1 MTMEKISANDR
12 RKLKRQSIAY
22 YMLVM
27 DATTNKTIGHL
38 VDITSKGFMMDTQ
51 YEFPMNKVYRLRLD
65 TTADVADKSFIEF
78 TAMSKWT
85 APDAVELGLFDIGFQ
100 IMKIAPSDADIV
112 NRIITKYGTRD
123 NSLPE

>member
-1 MTMEKISANDR
+1 MEKISANDR
-12 RKLKRQSIAY
+12 RRLKRQSITY

-38 VDITSKGFMMDTQ
+38 VDITPKGFMMDTQ
-51 YEFPMNKVYRLRLD
+51 YEFPLNKVYKLRLD

-100 IMKIAPSDADIV
+100 IMKITPSDADIV
-112 NRIITKYGTRD
+112 NRIIGKYGTR
-123 NSLPE
+123 NSVIPE

>member
-1 MTMEKISANDR
+1 MEKISANDR

-38 VDITSKGFMMDTQ
+38 VDITPKGFMMDTQ
-51 YEFPMNKVYRLRLD
+51 YEFPLNKIYKLRLD

-100 IMKIAPSDADIV
+100 IMKIAPYDADIV
-112 NRIITKYGTRD
+112 NRIISKYGTRD
-123 NSLPE
+123 TFIPE